1 MRGAVKMLVMRYPL
15 SLNVIRRL
23 KASDLV
29 KYTGRII
36 VLSKTAFE
44 RIVTYEKAEGLIPE
58 YINGELIC
66 FGSVH
71 NNSVQFLEA
80 KEYEDFLEKSFLF
93 GAVSILSENS
103 KVSNFYFKRYARV
116 MFVPTCD
123 VTAKSFR
130 ILAYADLKNEAVMEI
145 ETEDLLMRVAID
157 SKGFTK
163 AVEVDQ

>member
-1 MRGAVKMLVMRYPL
+1 MRGVVKMLVMRYPL

-23 KASDLV
+23 KASDFV

-71 NNSVQFLEA
+71 NNSVQLLEA

-123 VTAKSFR
+123 VTVKSFR
-130 ILAYADLKNEAVMEI
+130 ILAYADLKHEAVMEI